1 MVRLNMRSFALMAL
15 AMVAAASPVL
25 NAAKEA
31 AAPAALSVPAAPAP
45 VALVA
50 PLADASHKQE
60 VVAADAHSAQQ
71 LQPPASGNVAQNEN
85 IDVSKMGI
93 WVPCSESECMRDM
106 TPEQKEAF
114 KRDCEKMQLSHKNDS
129 VDGKSRV
136 SSDTALNYFQM
147 IIPEKDAA
155 RLALNNQPCTFSMK
169 KPSETALPARTCAAA
184 VAARAA
190 ATVAAARAAAAASAA
205 AASVAA
211 AAHAA
216 ATAAAA
222 N

>member
-1 MVRLNMRSFALMAL
+1 MVRLNMRSFAFMAL

-25 NAAKEA
+25 NAAKDA

-45 VALVA
+45 APVAPVA
-50 PLADASHKQE
+50 PLADANRKQG
-60 VVAADAHSAQQ
+60 VAVADAHSAQQ
-71 LQPPASGNVAQNEN
+71 LQAPASGNVAQNEN

-93 WVPCSESECMRDM
+93 WVPCTESECMRDM

-114 KRDCEKMQLSHKNDS
+114 KRDCEKMQLAHKNDS

-136 SSDTALNYFQM
+136 ADPTALNYFQM

-155 RLALNNQPCTFSMK
+155 RLALNNQRVTTI
-169 KPSETALPARTCAAA
+169 PSLHVLNENAVGNRPAGKNL
-184 VAARAA
+184 V
-190 ATVAAARAAAAASAA
+190 A

-216 ATAAAA
+216 ATAATAA
-222 N
+222 AAK

>member
-1 MVRLNMRSFALMAL
+1 MVRLNMRSFAFMAL

-25 NAAKEA
+25 NAAKDA

-45 VALVA
+45 ASAPVAPVA
-50 PLADASHKQE
+50 PLADTSRKQG
-60 VVAADAHSAQQ
+60 VAVADAHSAQQ
-71 LQPPASGNVAQNEN
+71 LQAPASGNVAQNEN

-93 WVPCSESECMRDM
+93 WVPCTESECMRDM

-114 KRDCEKMQLSHKNDS
+114 KRDCEKMQLAHKNDS

-136 SSDTALNYFQM
+136 ADPTALNYFQM

-155 RLALNNQPCTFSMK
+155 RLALNNQRVTTV
-169 KPSETALPARTCAAA
+169 PSLHVLNENAVGNRPAGKNL
-184 VAARAA
+184 
-190 ATVAAARAAAAASAA
+190 AA

-216 ATAAAA
+216 ATAATAA
-222 N
+222 AAK